1 MRFLLEDINTLSKEA
16 KKFLETNQ
24 SFSSK
29 VEAFEKEFNVNNSLK
44 TSKDLID
51 FLTENVYLSDY
62 EREEDDGYVSCDS
75 WGDPIVDNIYYSSD
89 NSNNLWLTAEI
100 HYDGDG
106 IAVSGW
112 VDDDWYELPYY
123 KHENDIT
130 ITASLYLEVK
140 IPDSIEDYDKYEFYG
155 EDNIEYEEW

>member
-1 MRFLLEDINTLSKEA
+1 MRFLKEDINTLSEEA

-51 FLTENVYLSDY
+51 FLTENVYLSNY
-62 EREEDDGYVSCDS
+62 ESEEDDGYISCDS
-75 WGDPIVDNIYYSSD
+75 WGDPIVDNIYYSLD
-89 NSNNLWLTAEI
+89 KENNLWLTAEI

-106 IAVSGW
+106 TSVSGW
-112 VDDDWYELPYY
+112 VDHTYSEQGYY
-123 KHENDIT
+123 RHENDVT

-140 IPDSIEDYDKYEFYG
+140 IPDTIEDYNAYEFYG
-155 EDNIEYEEW
+155 EDDIEYEEN

>member
-1 MRFLLEDINTLSKEA
+1 MRFLKEDINTLSEEA
-16 KKFLETNQ
+16 KKFLASNPSFTN
-24 SFSSK
+24 K
-29 VEAFEKEFNVNNSLK
+29 IEAFEQEFKVQDSLK

-51 FLTENVYLSDY
+51 FLTENVTLSDY
-62 EREEDDGYVSCDS
+62 EEDNYDGYISCDD

-89 NSNNLWLTAEI
+89 NNNNLWLTAEI

-106 IAVSGW
+106 TSVSGW

-123 KHENDIT
+123 KHENDVT

>member
-1 MRFLLEDINTLSKEA
+1 MRFLLEDINTLSEEA

-51 FLTENVYLSDY
+51 FLTENVTLSDY
-62 EREEDDGYVSCDS
+62 EEDNYDGYISCDD
-75 WGDPIVDNIYYSSD
+75 WGDPIVDNIYYSTD
-89 NSNNLWLTAEI
+89 KNNNLWLTAEI

-106 IAVSGW
+106 TSVSGW

-123 KHENDIT
+123 KHENDVT

-140 IPDSIEDYDKYEFYG
+140 IPDAIEDYNAYEFHG
-155 EDNIEYEEW
+155 ENDIEYEES

>member
-1 MRFLLEDINTLSKEA
+1 MRFLKEDINTLSEEA

-24 SFSSK
+24 SFSNK
-29 VEAFEKEFNVNNSLK
+29 IEAFEKEFNVQGSLK

-62 EREEDDGYVSCDS
+62 EREEDDGYISCDS
-75 WGDPIVDNIYYSSD
+75 WGDPILDNIYYSSD
-89 NSNNLWLTAEI
+89 KYNNLWLTAEI

-106 IAVSGW
+106 TSVSGW
-112 VDDDWYELPYY
+112 VDDNWYELPYY
-123 KHENDIT
+123 RNENDVT

-140 IPDSIEDYDKYEFYG
+140 IPDDIEDYNAYEFYG
-155 EDNIEYEEW
+155 EEDIEYEEN

>member
-1 MRFLLEDINTLSKEA
+1 MKLMREDINTLSEEA
-16 KKFLETNQ
+16 KKFLASNPSFTN
-24 SFSSK
+24 K
-29 VEAFEKEFNVNNSLK
+29 IEAFEQEFKVQDSLK

-62 EREEDDGYVSCDS
+62 EREEDDGYISCDN

-89 NSNNLWLTAEI
+89 NNNNLWLTAEI

-123 KHENDIT
+123 RNEDNVT